1 MKIFFNLIA
10 LLIFFFISSCVNG
23 VPQNKNTSY
32 QKELY
37 SSLGFALVYTDEAFT
52 NKVINRKMKNTDLGI
67 MHSSLKKN
75 SLIRIINPVNSKFVM
90 GKITNTGIYPAIFN
104 IVITEKIS
112 KLLDL
117 DYENPYVEIIQL
129 KKNKK
134 FIAKE
139 ANIFDEEKNV
149 AEKAPVN
156 EIEINDLSKNKSKTV
171 KKNKKK
177 IFTLLISDFYY
188 EDTAKKLKENLEKR
202 TKSKNFFVKKIN
214 DNKYRLLV
222 GPFNNFNALKNI
234 YISLNNLG
242 FEDLNIY
249 ME

>member
-1 MKIFFNLIA
+1 MKIHSKISI

-23 VPQNKNTSY
+23 VQQNNSNVYK
-32 QKELY
+32 KELY
-37 SSLGFALVYTDEAFT
+37 SSLGFALVYSDEAFI
-52 NKVINRKMKNTDLGI
+52 NKVISRKMKSTDLGI

-75 SLIRIINPVNSKFVM
+75 SLVRIINPVNSKFVI
-90 GKITNTGIYPAIFN
+90 GKITSTGTYPKIFN
-104 IVITEKIS
+104 AVITEKVS

-117 DYENPYVEIIQL
+117 DYENPYIEIIQL

-139 ANIFDEEKNV
+139 TNIFDEEKNV

-156 EIEINDLSKNKSKTV
+156 DIEIDDLSKDKSKTV

-188 EDTAKKLKENLEKR
+188 EETAKKLRKDLEKR
-202 TKSKNFFVKKIN
+202 TKSKKIFVKKIN
-214 DNKYRLLV
+214 NNKYRLLV

-242 FEDLNIY
+242 FDDLNIY

>member
-1 MKIFFNLIA
+1 MKIHSRISIF
-10 LLIFFFISSCVNG
+10 LIFFLVSSCVNG
-23 VPQNKNTSY
+23 VQQKNSNVY
-32 QKELY
+32 KKELY
-37 SSLGFALVYTDEAFT
+37 SSLGFALVYSDEAFT
-52 NKVINRKMKNTDLGI
+52 NKIISKKMKSTDLGI

-75 SLIRIINPVNSKFVM
+75 SLVRIINPVNSKFVI
-90 GKITNTGIYPAIFN
+90 GKITSTGTYPKIFN
-104 IVITEKIS
+104 TVITEKVS

-117 DYENPYVEIIQL
+117 DDENPYIEIIQL

-156 EIEINDLSKNKSKTV
+156 DIEIDDLSKDKSKTV

-188 EDTAKKLKENLEKR
+188 EETAKKLKKDLEKR
-202 TKSKNFFVKKIN
+202 TKSKKIFVKKIN
-214 DNKYRLLV
+214 NNKYRLFV
-222 GPFNNFNALKNI
+222 GPFSNFNALKNI

-242 FEDLNIY
+242 FDDLNIY

>member
-90 GKITNTGIYPAIFN
+90 GKITNTGTYPAIFN